1 MTGSGSIRL
10 LYIDDDEA
18 LARLVSKHF
27 GRRGYE
33 IETAA
38 SGRQGLAR
46 LREGTFDVVAL
57 DHYMPGQD
65 GLETLKA
72 IQAEPA
78 PPPVVYVTG
87 TEEGR
92 VAIAALKA
100 GAADYVIKDV
110 GGEFLLLLE
119 AAIEGVLADEK
130 LRRDKE
136 AAEDEVRAARDRFEA
151 LALERAML
159 LREVNHRVG
168 NSLQL
173 VCSFLHMQR
182 TSDVNPEAAAALAT
196 AYGRVIAIA
205 QVHKRLYTSDDVR
218 SISLDQ
224 YLHTLTAD
232 IESSSGTSGGWLSLT
247 ADAVSIDPD
256 RAVAVGIIVT
266 ELVINAMKYA
276 YADETG
282 PVRVILQRCAEQSIR
297 LCVEDDGAGF
307 SPPQSTSTGMGRL
320 IVAAMA
326 DKLGATVTQDTEHQ
340 GTRMVLEFPKEQ
352 AIASSPPP
360 HGPRAS

>member
-1 MTGSGSIRL
+1 MSRAGSIRL

-18 LARLVSKHF
+18 LARLVSKHLS
-27 GRRGYE
+27 RSGYTVE
-33 IETAA
+33 VAT
-38 SGRQGLAR
+38 SGQEGLAR
-46 LREGTFDVVAL
+46 LRKGNFDAVAL

-65 GLETLKA
+65 GLETLRA
-72 IQAEPA
+72 IQGEPT

-92 VAIAALKA
+92 VAVAALKA

-119 AAIEGVLADEK
+119 VAIEGVLADER
-130 LRRDKE
+130 LRREKE
-136 AAEDEVRAARDRFEA
+136 AAEAEVRAARDRFEA
-151 LALERAML
+151 LAVERAML

-182 TSDVNPEAAAALAT
+182 TSDVSPEAAAALAS
-196 AYGRVIAIA
+196 AYGRVVAIA

-218 SISLDQ
+218 SIFLDQ
-224 YLHTLTAD
+224 YLQTLIAD
-232 IESSSGTSGGWLSLT
+232 IRTSSGTSDGWLSLR
-247 ADAVSIDPD
+247 ADAISVDPD

-276 YADETG
+276 YAGGTG
-282 PVRVILQRCAEQSIR
+282 PVRVILQTLAEHNIR

-307 SPPQSTSTGMGRL
+307 SPAQSTSTGMGRL

-326 DKLGATVTQDTEHQ
+326 DKLGGTVTQDAEHQ
-340 GTRMVLEFPKEQ
+340 GTRMVLDFPIEP
-352 AIASSPPP
+352 A
-360 HGPRAS
+360 RL